1 MERLHVYRREDI
13 ERFPVEKLCH
23 LLSGLHYPIELLQN
37 VREHAVTGDVFLQLS
52 DEQLK
57 EIAPKL
63 GDRVPLKKLQAELL
77 TDVSEKA
84 SMHVDIP
91 KVQIYKF
98 KNLLYGC
105 AWKNT
110 ITTATTAAGVVRS
123 RI

>member
-23 LLSGLHYPIELLQN
+23 LLSGLHYSIELLQN

-63 GDRVPLKKLQAELL
+63 GDRVPLKKFQAELL

-84 SMHVDIP
+84 RMLIYP
-91 KVQIYKF
+91 KCRFIS
-98 KNLLYGC
+98 
-105 AWKNT
+105 
-110 ITTATTAAGVVRS
+110 S
-123 RI
+123 RICYMVVHGKTQ